1 MRLIITG
8 ILTLILLVMVRPLQ
22 NKENLPAATYG
33 FTFLETYYR
42 EFVSFYPENITP
54 PLKREVHFFHRSSF
68 LQTGKPGITTDS
80 QTFVNV

>member
-1 MRLIITG
+1 
-8 ILTLILLVMVRPLQ
+8 MVRPLQ

-54 PLKREVHFFHRSSF
+54 PFKREVHFFHRTSS
-68 LQTGKPGITTDS
+68 LRTGNFRLPFDS